1 MKMWAV
7 FDKDV
12 KQVTDAG
19 NEKDALWAFLWANV
33 MNSGV
38 YVAQDTYGEFLNWAA
53 SEGYTIQPVVV
64 MREEVYNEVVSYVN
78 RIIDNTGHDPDY
90 AMDATSETYKQFIK
104 AGE

>member
-7 FDKDV
+7 FDKDGKRV
-12 KQVTDAG
+12 SDACTEDQSAWWSAYYKDDGDIHNFTQWTDYAKHS
-19 NEKDALWAFLWANV
+19 N
-33 MNSGV
+33 
-38 YVAQDTYGEFLNWAA
+38 
-53 SEGYTIQPVVV
+53 YTCSPVVV

-90 AMDATSETYKQFIK
+90 AMDATSETYKQFLK